1 MINFNLYVENEYN
14 DWQPNV
20 EDIVEK
26 TKAIFN
32 YYMTLIFCFVMH
44 KKHM

>member
-32 YYMTLIFCFVMH
+32 YYMTCSVIVGLVA
-44 KKHM
+44 

>member
-26 TKAIFN
+26 QKQFSI
-32 YYMTLIFCFVMH
+32 II
-44 KKHM
+44 